1 LILLSQLIVKNN
13 NFIEANYSMN
23 LTEIKII
30 TKLSSMIQ
38 KDDDDLNCYKFSL
51 QELLKELNLGKKN
64 YTNLIKALDKL
75 LTRVIVIKKIDSDS
89 VIKTTFLSSTE
100 FFLTDGTVELSFDKK
115 LKPYLLQLKK
125 NFTMYQFKNVVVLSS
140 FYAIRI
146 YELCKQYEKI
156 GKRIFEL
163 EELKEILGIKKTQ
176 YKLYGDFR
184 VKVLEIAKRE
194 INAKTDLEIDFEGI
208 KKVRK
213 VTSIKFRIKKNE
225 NFEHFEEIED
235 FKEVEKI
242 KEINY
247 SEEVLN
253 LYNVLPIEE
262 RLEDRKKELEKI
274 LKSHSYEMIL
284 GDINYCKNNA
294 KDNFW
299 GYFLKSLK
307 SGHYGKVNIKKE
319 KIKEEE
325 KQKKIENKK
334 LENQKIENEK
344 NKLLEAKER
353 NNILDEKYNLVD
365 ETAKKLIRDTA
376 DDIVENE
383 GKKFPIK
390 TIRESM
396 FSTLYK
402 YKAMEELMK
411 YNLI

>member
-1 LILLSQLIVKNN
+1 LEIENNYLIVKNN
-13 NFIEANYSMN
+13 KLVESRY
-23 LTEIKII
+23 
-30 TKLSSMIQ
+30 KLSLQEQKLILILTSKIQ
-38 KDDDDLNCYKFSL
+38 KKDDDLKRYEFTAKKLADFLGVSKDKYYSSL
-51 QELLKELNLGKKN
+51 KQITKKLLGRVFQTIEN
-64 YTNLIKALDKL
+64 DKL
-75 LTRVIVIKKIDSDS
+75 TQYNWIS
-89 VIKTTFLSSTE
+89 VAEYDEGVVRIGLNPN
-100 FFLTDGTVELSFDKK
+100 
-115 LKPYLLQLKK
+115 LKPYLLQLKN
-125 NFTMYQFKNVVVLSS
+125 NFTKYQLKNIVQLNSV
-140 FYAIRI
+140 YAIRI
-146 YELCKQYEKI
+146 YELCKQYENI
-156 GKRIFEL
+156 GNRTFEL
-163 EELKEILGIKKTQ
+163 KELKEILGITEKSYDIYNRFKE
-176 YKLYGDFR
+176 
-184 VKVLEIAKRE
+184 KVLEIAKRE

-325 KQKKIENKK
+325 KQKKIENEK

-396 FSTLYK
+396 FNTLYK